1 MLRSVKSQFTPFLQ
15 WWPDVNRDTF
25 RADALAS
32 VTGVL
37 VVLPQGIAFASIAGM
52 PPQYGLYAAMVPAVV
67 AALFGSSR
75 LLVSGPTTAASIV
88 LFSSLSA
95 LAVPGSAEYVAY
107 AITLTL
113 MVGVIQFALGI
124 ARLGV
129 LVNFVSHPVIVG
141 FTAGAAILIAVNQLE
156 HFLGMEVPATLDTF
170 GTLAFLV
177 LNSDSIN
184 PPAALVGLTT
194 LGAGLIARQALPRL
208 PYMLPAIVA
217 GTAMALLVNLILEA
231 VRWDEPVI
239 LVGTVAAALPP
250 LSVPE
255 FSLATIKQL
264 APVAFAVTLFALA
277 EAVSIARS
285 LAARSGQFIDG
296 NQEFIGQGLSNIV
309 GSFFSSYVATGSF
322 NRSAVNYEAGA
333 CTPLAAIFAGVLLMA
348 VVGVSAPALAYLPR
362 SAMAGILFL
371 IAWNLVDFRNM
382 RRISRTGASE
392 AVVLWVTFSAT
403 LLLELEFAIILGVM
417 LSLVV
422 FLRRASRPSLQ
433 ARLPDPSLARHRF
446 VTRPGSPRVSA
457 IQDHPRQRSDLLRGG
472 ELRRGAPA
480 GDRPAPTPPEAPP
493 DARAKHQLRGRG
505 RGRAAGPGGPSP
517 PRDRRWS
524 LSPPA
529 QGGSPR
535 AARAGRVSRRDRPR
549 EHLRVQ
555 GRRDRSNLPAPR
567 PERLQGLSTSRIPR
581 VPRGRSRRGGREP
594 RAARA
599 PGGPRGA
606 GLTAPWGGSA
616 GRPNHLHPQR
626 ECFTDLL
633 LRPPIHSR

>member
-1 MLRSVKSQFTPFLQ
+1 MLRSVQSQFTPFLQ
-15 WWPDVNRDTF
+15 WWPDVNRDTV

-52 PPQYGLYAAMVPAVV
+52 PPQYGLYAAMVPAIV

-95 LAVPGSAEYVAY
+95 LADPGSAEYVAY

-113 MVGVIQFALGI
+113 MVGVIQFTLGI

-156 HFLGMEVPATLDTF
+156 HFLGVQVPPALDAFATI
-170 GTLAFLV
+170 AFLATH
-177 LNSDSIN
+177 SDAMN
-184 PPAALVGLTT
+184 PPAALIGLTT
-194 LGAGLIARQALPRL
+194 LGAGLVSRRLAPRV
-208 PYMLPAIVA
+208 PYMLPAIVG
-217 GTAMALLVNLILEA
+217 GTAMALLVNA
-231 VRWDEPVI
+231 VLAAAGWDRSVI

-250 LSVPE
+250 LSVPD
-255 FSLATIKQL
+255 FSLATFREL

-296 NQEFIGQGLSNIV
+296 NQEFIGQGLSNVV

-333 CTPLAAIFAGVLLMA
+333 CTPLAAIFAGALLMA

-371 IAWNLVDFRNM
+371 IAWNLVDFRNI
-382 RRISRTGASE
+382 RRIARTGASE
-392 AVVLWVTFSAT
+392 AVVLWMTFSAT
-403 LLLELEFAIILGVM
+403 LLLDLEFAIILGVM

-433 ARLPDPSLARHRF
+433 SRLPDPKLARHRF
-446 VTRPGSPRVSA
+446 VSDPDLPECPQFKIIRVNGPIFFGA
-457 IQDHPRQRSDLLRGG
+457 VNYVAERLRVIARRDPRQKHLLMLARSINFVDVAGADLLAREARHRRAIGGGFYLHQLKEEARDPLERGGYLDEIGRENIFESKGEAIETIFGRLDRSVCVGCPHRVFRECHGVDRGG
-472 ELRRGAPA
+472 EA
-480 GDRPAPTPPEAPP
+480 GE
-493 DARAKHQLRGRG
+493 G
-505 RGRAAGPGGPSP
+505 GRAGSGERVESGEAVAE
-517 PRDRRWS
+517 
-524 LSPPA
+524 PA
-529 QGGSPR
+529 
-535 AARAGRVSRRDRPR
+535 
-549 EHLRVQ
+549 
-555 GRRDRSNLPAPR
+555 
-567 PERLQGLSTSRIPR
+567 
-581 VPRGRSRRGGREP
+581 
-594 RAARA
+594 
-599 PGGPRGA
+599 
-606 GLTAPWGGSA
+606 
-616 GRPNHLHPQR
+616 
-626 ECFTDLL
+626 
-633 LRPPIHSR
+633 